1 METLQTILYVVQVMV
16 GIGLILL
23 VLIQHGK
30 GADAGAA
37 FGSGA
42 SATVFGSRGSGNFLT
57 RTTAVLALIFLG
69 NSLVLGYLATEM
81 VRGRGSLLDEPA
93 AASSQSGSE
102 VPPVAGR
109 APLVPAEDRAADVPV
124 LPEASETPTTSDV
137 PEAPE

>member
-1 METLQTILYVVQVMV
+1 METLQTILYVVQVLV
-16 GIGLILL
+16 GSGLILF

-57 RTTAVLALIFLG
+57 RTTAVLAIIFLG

-93 AASSQSGSE
+93 AESSQPESDL
-102 VPPVAGR
+102 PPVAPGGS
-109 APLVPAEDRAADVPV
+109 AAVTAEDQAADVPV
-124 LPEASETPTTSDV
+124 IPGTAETPTTSEV
-137 PEAPE
+137 PEQ